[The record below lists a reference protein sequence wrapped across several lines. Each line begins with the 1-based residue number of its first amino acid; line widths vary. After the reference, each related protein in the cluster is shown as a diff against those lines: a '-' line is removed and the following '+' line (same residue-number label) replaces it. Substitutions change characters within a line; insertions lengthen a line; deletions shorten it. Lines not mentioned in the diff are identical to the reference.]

1 LIIIGGPGSGRCPGG
16 ARHIKDTKL
25 KRFRKSINPGMEPA
39 SMAKSFAKDMGLK
52 GRNLRLANKSV
63 DRAYKPKKFT
73 PAKLKYTEWS
83 GQGKP
88 ARNYKRRTP

>member
-1 LIIIGGPGSGRCPGG
+1 MGGPGSGRRPGG
-16 ARHIKDTKL
+16 ARHIKDQSL
-25 KRFRKSINPGMEPA
+25 KKFKKTISPGIEPYPL
-39 SMAKSFAKDMGLK
+39 AKNSAKESGLK
-52 GRNLRLANKSV
+52 GRKLRLANKAI